1 MINSPLMGPFM
12 LTSLVL
18 FGFIWVLW
26 DSTQAELSFLSSIKQ
41 EIPSIVKDLYANSSW
56 LLSAIYASPRY
67 VERQLLWDNLSMVTG
82 LHSFPWV
89 IVGDF
94 NEMLSGDDKFGG
106 NPVSISRAF
115 KFQECLNNCGMIGLG
130 FSRPKFIWSNHRP
143 LSQLIQGRID
153 RAFANADWNVLYPET
168 CVKHLER
175 AYSDHCPIILSL
187 RNYTR
192 YQLPRPF
199 RFQPMWLS
207 HPTSLKWSE
216 MLDRI
221 IPPCPM
227 LLFLLL
233 LKLRSGIKIS
243 LATFFF
249 S

>member
-1 MINSPLMGPFM
+1 M
-12 LTSLVL
+12 
-18 FGFIWVLW
+18 
-26 DSTQAELSFLSSIKQ
+26 
-41 EIPSIVKDLYANSSW
+41 KDLYTNSSW

-67 VERQLLWDNLSMVTG
+67 VRRQLLWDNLSMVTG
-82 LHSFPWV
+82 LHSLPWV

-106 NPVSISRAF
+106 NPVSISRAL
-115 KFQECLNNCGMIGLG
+115 KFQECLNNCSMIGLG
-130 FSRPKFIWSNHRP
+130 FSRLKFTWSNHRL

-175 AYSDHCPIILSL
+175 AHSDHCPIILSL

-207 HPTSLKWSE
+207 HPTFPKVVR
-216 MLDRI
+216 D
-221 IPPCPM
+221 
-227 LLFLLL
+227 
-233 LKLRSGIKIS
+233 
-243 LATFFF
+243 A
-249 S
+249 